1 MVDQLKAI
9 YGEHQILFDQFKKA
23 NRMFNK
29 NQAREKSLEGY
40 RTCKVYL
47 ILWNTLTIQN
57 KNCIKE
63 REAIFDHCKNS
74 TARYI
79 YLVPA
84 KAPEAPEAEFGLQL
98 NENRIQTI
106 VNEVEDILRNA
117 L

>member
-1 MVDQLKAI
+1 
-9 YGEHQILFDQFKKA
+9 
-23 NRMFNK
+23 MFNE

-47 ILWNTLTIQN
+47 ILWNAYTIYN

-63 REAIFDHCKNS
+63 REAIFSRCENS
-74 TARYI
+74 TARYF

-106 VNEVEDILRNA
+106 VNEVENILRNVV
-117 L
+117 